1 MTRVCYYRNEY
12 RLRAEGHA
20 GAGEKGRDLICAAES
35 ILMMALERHVSQRP
49 EMRAEI
55 LRRPGAE
62 EIRCRPDRGCEGA
75 CRESFDTVYAGFAL
89 LAGEYPEHVSAREIP
104 LGERL
109 HLHER
114 HTDADSER
122 HGRQGDIRY
131 PLRRD
136 VDGQG
141 GQRQQEH
148 EQNGI
153 NHRRGTGRDCNAD
166 V

>member
-89 LAGEYPEHVSAREIP
+89 LAGEYPEHVIAREI
-104 LGERL
+104 
-109 HLHER
+109 
-114 HTDADSER
+114 
-122 HGRQGDIRY
+122 
-131 PLRRD
+131 
-136 VDGQG
+136 
-141 GQRQQEH
+141 
-148 EQNGI
+148 
-153 NHRRGTGRDCNAD
+153 
-166 V
+166 

>member
-75 CRESFDTVYAGFAL
+75 CRESFDTVCAAG
-89 LAGEYPEHVSAREIP
+89 GGVPGARERA
-104 LGERL
+104 GDMR
-109 HLHER
+109 R
-114 HTDADSER
+114 RTG
-122 HGRQGDIRY
+122 GR
-131 PLRRD
+131 
-136 VDGQG
+136 
-141 GQRQQEH
+141 
-148 EQNGI
+148 
-153 NHRRGTGRDCNAD
+153 
-166 V
+166 

>member
-89 LAGEYPEHVSAREIP
+89 LAGEYPEHVSAREIR
-104 LGERL
+104 GGGQE
-109 HLHER
+109 E
-114 HTDADSER
+114 D
-122 HGRQGDIRY
+122 
-131 PLRRD
+131 
-136 VDGQG
+136 DGQ
-141 GQRQQEH
+141 RRH
-148 EQNGI
+148 
-153 NHRRGTGRDCNAD
+153 HRKRAGR
-166 V
+166 